1 MNAEPAIAAE
11 AKRSAY
17 SLFGIKISLLPKII
31 SLTIFSGKLHRNGC
45 GTGAFCTV
53 FASKTPEIAKFPVNF
68 PVTREIRMETGS
80 HQTAHTALLIL
91 SASVNVVASIFFIS
105 ILGLTCAAIATT
117 DRLERSDGILHLS
130 ATAIAAGYPRNARI
144 ETQAIPGATPLVGTP
159 NTLIQNPCVYRKLK
173 LGRSGGE
180 VRQGWR
186 VISDKVFGTHNR
198 QDRA

>member
-11 AKRSAY
+11 AKRSAN
-17 SLFGIKISLLPKII
+17 SLFGIKIFLLPKII

-105 ILGLTCAAIATT
+105 ILGLTGAAIATT
-117 DRLERSDGILHLS
+117 IALIVWNVAMAFFISRHLRLLPGILGMLGS
-130 ATAIAAGYPRNARI
+130 KLRRSLGPRR
-144 ETQAIPGATPLVGTP
+144 
-159 NTLIQNPCVYRKLK
+159 
-173 LGRSGGE
+173 
-180 VRQGWR
+180 
-186 VISDKVFGTHNR
+186 
-198 QDRA
+198 